1 MNCGGD
7 PIQLS
12 NESESILGGGGACDK
27 FRLRQSSA
35 PIFTPHRQTVA
46 NKNGT
51 LIIGLIRAQDM
62 CVPLLFTTI
71 LTPRIVSLDHNWE
84 ALSAPFDLV
93 QKLDN
98 SVVDER

>member
-1 MNCGGD
+1 MDGN
-7 PIQLS
+7 PP
-12 NESESILGGGGACDK
+12 A
-27 FRLRQSSA
+27 
-35 PIFTPHRQTVA
+35 VA

-62 CVPLLFTTI
+62 CVPLLFTTV
-71 LTPRIVSLDHNWE
+71 LTPQIVSLDHNWA